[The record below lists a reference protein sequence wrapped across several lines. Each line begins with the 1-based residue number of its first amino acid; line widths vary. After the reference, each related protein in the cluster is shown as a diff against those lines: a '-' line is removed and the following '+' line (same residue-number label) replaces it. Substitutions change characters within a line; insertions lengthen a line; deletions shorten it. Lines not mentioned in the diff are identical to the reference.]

1 MDILTTAAQSYM
13 TTFSGYVNQFLQWG
27 QWLFFSLLV
36 INLVWMTLWH
46 AFDRHSFSESMPSFI
61 KKFFVIALF
70 YTIMMN
76 PSWLGEILQTVQ
88 FMGSTLTHSPIDPS
102 SVISEGIGI
111 GNQIIIPIE
120 KSSILTLGFGLIIIS
135 IVYII
140 VLFVFI
146 SIALDLALTLIITS
160 ALIAIATFF
169 LGFAALGA
177 TTQIARQTLDVI
189 LANCVK
195 LLGIYLVVAA
205 GSQTMIAVTSSIP
218 NVITT
223 FDPYAWIVAVA
234 LLFWL
239 IAKNLPNQLA
249 KIVSGAFQ
257 ETHGTDAA
265 ALAMSA
271 VNYAQT
277 AMPAVK
283 LASGAAQG
291 IAKIA
296 GSAAYNATSH
306 FSKATSGGSDLVT
319 GLGAAVGGSMAHLG
333 KAIGSNL
340 SDHFKDIGNKLAGGP
355 GLKEKTSEG
364 KEKPLPTIAER
375 LYQSAQDVK
384 SGAQPNVTKGTLG
397 QGGTTP
403 SESSSGMN
411 TSKPMG
417 TSGQPSSAGRPA
429 AGPSSTRS
437 EPSTRGVSRPK

>member
-36 INLVWMTLWH
+36 INLVWIALWH
-46 AFDRHSFSESMPSFI
+46 AFDRHSFSESMPAFI
-61 KKFFVIALF
+61 KKFFVITLF

-76 PSWLGEILQTVQ
+76 PSWLGELVQTVQ
-88 FMGSTLTHSPIDPS
+88 FMGSTLTHNPIDPS
-102 SVISEGIGI
+102 SIISEGIGI

-120 KSSILTLGFGLIIIS
+120 KSSLLTLGFGLIIVS

-140 VLFVFI
+140 ILFVFI
-146 SIALDLALTLIITS
+146 SIALDLALTLILTS

-169 LGFAALGA
+169 LGFAALSA

-205 GSQTMIAVTSSIP
+205 GSQTMMAVTSSIP
-218 NVITT
+218 TSIVS

-239 IAKNLPNQLA
+239 VAKNLPNQLA
-249 KIVSGAFQ
+249 KIVSGSIQ

-283 LASGAAQG
+283 LASGAAAG

-296 GSAAYNATSH
+296 GSTAYNATSH
-306 FSKATSGGSDLVT
+306 FSKATSGGSDLVA

-333 KAIGSNL
+333 KAIGNNL
-340 SDHFKDIGNKLAGGP
+340 SDHFKHIGSKLAGGS
-355 GLKEKTSEG
+355 GLNEKS
-364 KEKPLPTIAER
+364 LPTIAER

-384 SGAQPNVTKGTLG
+384 SSAQANMTNETLW
-397 QGGTTP
+397 Q
-403 SESSSGMN
+403 S
-411 TSKPMG
+411 G
-417 TSGQPSSAGRPA
+417 TSGQASSAGHPATHSSSIPSRTRASEVNRPQ
-429 AGPSSTRS
+429 PFKR
-437 EPSTRGVSRPK
+437 KL